1 VTKYNLSG
9 RTVVITGG
17 AGGLA
22 TYLAPALL
30 ERGAK
35 VALLDL
41 DLATVQEAASQAAT
55 SGSIRGWE
63 SDVRN
68 LTQLEDT
75 MNQIAIHFG
84 SIDVVIANAGLGDS
98 PTLLAQDDPA
108 RWELMVDVNLNG
120 VYRTFRGAY
129 PHIAKTKGY
138 MLATSSMAAFV
149 HGPLQGAYPATKAGV
164 WALCDTWRLEVRH
177 LGIGVGSLHPTF
189 FKTPMMDSIWA
200 DPAGERLWRGN
211 NKGMWKAVAPET
223 VVREA
228 IRGIER
234 RASQIV
240 APRTLGISAIAPG
253 IAQGIADRFG
263 FPGRT
268 IPETVALIAKNRQA
282 NG

>member
-1 VTKYNLSG
+1 MTRYNLRG

-22 TYLAPALL
+22 TYLAPALRD
-30 ERGAK
+30 RGAK

-41 DLATVQEAASQAAT
+41 DREQVEATASGIAKG
-55 SGSIRGWE
+55 GSVRGWQ

-68 LTQLEDT
+68 LAELEDT
-75 MNQIAIHFG
+75 MNQVASHFG

-98 PTLLAQDDPA
+98 PTLLAEDDPA
-108 RWELMVDVNLNG
+108 RWDLMVDVNLSG
-120 VYRTFRGAY
+120 VYRTFRAAY
-129 PHIAKTKGY
+129 PHIAQTKGY

-189 FKTPMMDSIWA
+189 FQTPMMESIWA
-200 DPAGERLWRGN
+200 DPAGDRLWGGN
-211 NKGMWKAVAPET
+211 RRGMWKAVAPDV

-234 RASQIV
+234 RAAHIT
-240 APRTLGISAIAPG
+240 APRTLAFSALVPG
-253 IAQGIADRFG
+253 LAQKAADRFG
-263 FPGRT
+263 FPGGT
-268 IPETVALIAKNRQA
+268 IPEAAALIA
-282 NG
+282 NGGQKHG